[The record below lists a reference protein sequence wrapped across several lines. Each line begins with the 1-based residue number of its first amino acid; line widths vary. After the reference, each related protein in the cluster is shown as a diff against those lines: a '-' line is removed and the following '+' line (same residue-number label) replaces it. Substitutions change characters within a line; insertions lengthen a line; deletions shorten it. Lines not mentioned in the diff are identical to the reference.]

1 MSGTGSVYDI
11 KSWELSQVAVSGT
24 DGNSLLVLIQIFVML
39 LDSKDVNHICKALP
53 QGWWWLPE
61 TVIILVKTENYSSQ
75 WEEFLSFRNDGE

>member
-53 QGWWWLPE
+53 QG
-61 TVIILVKTENYSSQ
+61 
-75 WEEFLSFRNDGE
+75 